1 MIDLSTIV
9 QQAFTT
15 FREDANELQ
24 EVSVE
29 LRDQKYKLADLTRQ
43 MLEHLCEMD
52 VIDIKV
58 ANMSH
63 ERRVA
68 SSRMATAATL
78 AMPENR
84 VEATAYYLN
93 QLDAEDVERM
103 LPLLRDKTRQALIE
117 QLQESTTH
125 G

>member
-15 FREDANELQ
+15 FKEDATELA
-24 EVSVE
+24 EVSVQ
-29 LRDQKYKLADLTRQ
+29 LRDQKYKLADIARM
-43 MLEHLCEMD
+43 MLEHLCEID
-52 VIDIKV
+52 AIDIKV
-58 ANMSH
+58 ANMAH
-63 ERRVA
+63 ERRVS

-93 QLDAEDVERM
+93 QLDKNDIEKM
-103 LPLLRDKTRQALIE
+103 IPLLREKTRQDLKT
-117 QLQESTTH
+117 SVNNFNRS
-125 G
+125 

>member
-15 FREDANELQ
+15 FKEDADELAG
-24 EVSVE
+24 VSVQ
-29 LRDQKYKLADLTRQ
+29 LRDQKYKLAELTRM

-58 ANMSH
+58 ANMAH
-63 ERRVA
+63 QRRVA

-84 VEATAYYLN
+84 AEAAAYYLN
-93 QLDAEDVERM
+93 QLDVDDIEKM
-103 LPLLRDKTRQALIE
+103 LSLLRHKMRQALIE
-117 QLQESTTH
+117 QLDRSK
-125 G
+125 

>member
-1 MIDLSTIV
+1 MIDLATVV
-9 QQAFTT
+9 QQAFATLK
-15 FREDANELQ
+15 EDANELAD
-24 EVSVE
+24 VSVQ

-58 ANMSH
+58 ANMAH
-63 ERRVA
+63 ERRVS

-93 QLDAEDVERM
+93 QLDVEDVERM
-103 LPLLRDKTRQALIE
+103 LPLLRDKVRQALAD
-117 QLQESTTH
+117 QLDRSA
-125 G
+125 